1 MISNSVGGVKE
12 GAGEAA
18 LDSGGCR
25 LGGGGLSSYI
35 YHRHAESSQEVEG
48 EVQVKKVVE
57 GLSREM

>member
-1 MISNSVGGVKE
+1 ME
-12 GAGEAA
+12 
-18 LDSGGCR
+18 SGGCR

-35 YHRHAESSQEVEG
+35 YHHHAESSQEVEG